1 MCLFLNMI
9 DWHDLS
15 YKNSN
20 SLGKVTIKS
29 LSDEGF
35 KQYLSKES
43 FARSYLSNKFPF
55 LKERFR
61 KNDVVSNH
69 ENRENNDLYD
79 K

>member
-1 MCLFLNMI
+1 MI
-9 DWHDLS
+9 DWNDLS
-15 YKNSN
+15 YQNSN